1 MVETLLF
8 PKPRPHHLVRKDRKA
23 ERKRVIRAVREVVR
37 RRDVRCRI
45 CGKVPTQGR
54 LEMHEIKPRSALNG
68 SKVPPEAIFN
78 TANCIMLCSYPC
90 HRDVTEHRLFLV
102 PTLDDGADGEVLIKQ
117 RKE

>member
-37 RRDVRCRI
+37 RRDVRCRSCQGI
-45 CGKVPTQGR
+45 PHPGAGR
-54 LEMHEIKPRSALNG
+54 LEMHEIKSRAHLRGNA
-68 SKVPPEAIFN
+68 PEVIFN
-78 TANCIMLCSYPC
+78 TGNCLMLCTAC
-90 HRDVTEHRLFLV
+90 HREVTEHRLFLV
-102 PTLDDGADGEVLIKQ
+102 PTSDDGADGEVLIKQ